1 MRAHF
6 YFNDFISKLSTIY
19 NESEAEN
26 IARIVLED
34 AAGISN
40 LSRLS
45 GINPEIRDENI
56 PVLNAILI
64 RLMNH
69 EPLQYILGEQFFF
82 GMKFK
87 VNPSVLIPRRETEEL
102 VQWIVKEHGRDL
114 YPNILDIG
122 TGSGCIPIALKKNIP
137 SAQVFATDISEKAI
151 NTAKENA
158 VAAGAEIEF
167 AVSDI
172 LTLENPFHQPFDII
186 VSNPPYITVEEKD
199 SMMKNVTEYEPH
211 VALFVPENNS
221 PLIFYEKIFQ
231 FALENLNNEGL
242 LYFEIN
248 ESFGNEVADLYR
260 KFGFQQ
266 VMLRKDMQGKDRMIR
281 GLLIPQWW

>member
-19 NESEAEN
+19 NESEAES

-231 FALENLNNEGL
+231 FALENLNNKGL